1 MAHVCISNNSRSQTN
16 VLKHMAKTT
25 KLHELPKTRVEYK
38 MAALFIRRTM
48 QVTCK
53 SLSQVVRNTLV
64 LVKHASYH

>member
-1 MAHVCISNNSRSQTN
+1 
-16 VLKHMAKTT
+16 MAKTT
-25 KLHELPKTRVEYK
+25 KLHELPNTRVEYK

-53 SLSQVVRNTLV
+53 RLSQVVRNTLV